1 MRKVMIRN
9 NIIIHRDFRNQ
20 PPQKLLIILELT
32 LKILIILQD
41 QNRTFRKIFRF
52 MSQNRK

>member
-1 MRKVMIRN
+1 MRKVMIRD

-20 PPQKLLIILELT
+20 PSQKLLIILELT

>member
-1 MRKVMIRN
+1 MRKVMIRD